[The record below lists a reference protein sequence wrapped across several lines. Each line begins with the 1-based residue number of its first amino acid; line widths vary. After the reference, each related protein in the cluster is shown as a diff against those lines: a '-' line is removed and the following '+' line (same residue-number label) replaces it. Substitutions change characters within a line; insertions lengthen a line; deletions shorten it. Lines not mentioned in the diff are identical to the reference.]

1 MKRLIVFL
9 IFGLSLINIA
19 YAENSKIEIRGSIDD
34 SESTLQDSGLI
45 TKYFTTGARQSQSV
59 SLTGNSFTNIVIP
72 TGAKAIL
79 IDVVSSDGI
88 KIKGVTG
95 DTGISL
101 DSTVPVML
109 GISSDGSATLGFQNM
124 QSTAE
129 TVRVYFF

>member
-59 SLTGNSFTNIVIP
+59 SLGASGFTAITVP
-72 TGAKAIL
+72 SGSKAIL
-79 IDVVSSDGI
+79 VDVLTADGI

-95 DTGISL
+95 DQGISL
-101 DSTVPVML
+101 DQTCPALLPLST
-109 GISSDGSATLGFQNM
+109 DGTVSIGFQNM
-124 QSTAE
+124 ETAAQNI
-129 TVRVYFF
+129 RVYFF